1 MELLNLHIARL
12 SEAREEN
19 KVMLTQEVQE
29 GNDPEARINMA
40 MMENEIDEATYK
52 ASIDPEIHVTDA
64 KKTQHNKA
72 WRTYRERTSRPEK
85 YQGQVLSIFMGQ
97 CMQVLLEK

>member
-1 MELLNLHIARL
+1 M
-12 SEAREEN
+12 EEN

-52 ASIDPEIHVTDA
+52 ASIDP
-64 KKTQHNKA
+64 
-72 WRTYRERTSRPEK
+72 
-85 YQGQVLSIFMGQ
+85 
-97 CMQVLLEK
+97 